1 MKYMEAC
8 FTTIYARYEPNS
20 IVSSE
25 KTEKSSEKILKL
37 IAGEPQI
44 TIAEIA
50 LRVGISSRGVEKHLK
65 TLREAGLLRRVGADK
80 GGYWEIVRSNVA
92 EK

>member
-1 MKYMEAC
+1 M
-8 FTTIYARYEPNS
+8 
-20 IVSSE
+20 
-25 KTEKSSEKILKL
+25 KL

-50 LRVGISSRGVEKHLK
+50 LRVGISFRGVEKHLK
-65 TLREAGLLRRVGADK
+65 TLREAGLLRRVGVDN